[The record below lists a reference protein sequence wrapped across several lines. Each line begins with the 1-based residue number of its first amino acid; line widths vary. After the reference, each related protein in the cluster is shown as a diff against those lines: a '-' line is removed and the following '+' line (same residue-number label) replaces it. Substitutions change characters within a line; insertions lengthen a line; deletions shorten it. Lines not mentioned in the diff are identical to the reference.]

1 MNYRHITNVTYF
13 LHRHQYK
20 AATKCRKTKSK
31 AALLVITTQCF
42 SMVLMTTVT
51 VGNGSGIVE
60 LYAIE
65 KCFLLLS
72 NMQYLN
78 SR

>member
-1 MNYRHITNVTYF
+1 MPV
-13 LHRHQYK
+13 
-20 AATKCRKTKSK
+20 
-31 AALLVITTQCF
+31 LLVITAQCF
-42 SMVLMTTVT
+42 SMVLMTTVM